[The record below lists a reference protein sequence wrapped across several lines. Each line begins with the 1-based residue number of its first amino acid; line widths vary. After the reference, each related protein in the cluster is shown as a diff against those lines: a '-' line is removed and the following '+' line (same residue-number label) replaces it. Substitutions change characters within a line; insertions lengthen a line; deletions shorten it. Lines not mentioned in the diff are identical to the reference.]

1 MIENSEFTIKEKI
14 KYLEDE
20 RAQLLARQGPKGFS
34 KGMSYV
40 DADNIHGNGRK
51 GAKEVFLEYQE
62 LTHQI
67 NDLREQLRSQVDF
80 IDTVKD
86 KVLYL
91 VNVCGYN
98 QKEAAEMLGYSHDRI
113 RHIKSS

>member
-1 MIENSEFTIKEKI
+1 MTNEFEFTIKEKI
-14 KYLEDE
+14 KDLED
-20 RAQLLARQGPKGFS
+20 QRQKLFEHQKPKGFS
-34 KGMSYV
+34 NGMSYV

-51 GAKEVFLEYQE
+51 GAEEVFLEYQE

-67 NDLREQLRSQVDF
+67 NDLSEQLRSQVDF